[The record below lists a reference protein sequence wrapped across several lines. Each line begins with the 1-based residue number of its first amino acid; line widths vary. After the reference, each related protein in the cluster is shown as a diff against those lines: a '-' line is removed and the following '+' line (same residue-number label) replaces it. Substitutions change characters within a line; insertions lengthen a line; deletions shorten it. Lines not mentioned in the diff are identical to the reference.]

1 MLTQKGPRLHT
12 SDIPHLFTVVIP
24 VGFKLVYHL
33 HQLVNQLK
41 TRQIQRINTQHLCRL
56 ITWNQYNVRC
66 IIMIIYIWIILH
78 ERVKS
83 DPLLF
88 SFRLLSKD
96 LNKCQQTVNFFC
108 CLLQLPFK
116 YPVYKYSL
124 AIQCALLYLFERGSY
139 YSKGSL

>member
-96 LNKCQQTVNFFC
+96 LNKCQQTVNFFF

-116 YPVYKYSL
+116 YINIHQQFSVPSF
-124 AIQCALLYLFERGSY
+124 IYLKGGSY